1 MRRQLDI
8 LAIEPFHGG
17 ARRAMLEAIAHC
29 SRHRWRVLKLP
40 ARRMERRLLV
50 SATWFAEHLARNN
63 VGPVDLVFASE
74 ALNLA
79 DFFRLRPEMARRPSV
94 VYFHDNQLPEQG
106 GDHTDSP
113 TDLVNLNSAM
123 AATEIWFN
131 SLYNLR
137 TFLSRAS
144 ALVARHPELSVRN
157 PMPSLAAKAHLVPP
171 PIDLSLVQELTSDSP
186 AWQRDPRSLLIDVRD
201 GQGDDEVIAG
211 LLEALARRGE
221 STKTTLIGRLRNAP
235 SSVRY
240 TTLDERDERSHLR
253 ALAGAGMLISNRHQ
267 AAHDDLVVR
276 ALAGG
281 ALPIVSETG
290 IYPEILPKPMHRY
303 CLHDG
308 SVQSMLDRILNA
320 WYLERPTGMELLL
333 DEMLSNFDAVAACK
347 QIDARLDQLAHVPT
361 VRVAKSVAR
370 KPRRRLELA

>member
-17 ARRAMLEAIAHC
+17 GRRAMLEAVAHC
-29 SRHRWRVLKLP
+29 SRHRWHVLKLP
-40 ARRMERRLLV
+40 PRRMERRLLV
-50 SATWFAEHLARNN
+50 SATWFAEHLARNK
-63 VGPVDLVFASE
+63 VGPVDLIFASE

-106 GDHTDSP
+106 AHHVETP

-137 TFLSRAS
+137 TFLGKAS

-186 AWQRDPRSLLIDVRD
+186 AWQRDPRSLLVDARD
-201 GQGDDEVIAG
+201 GQGGDTIIE
-211 LLEALARRGE
+211 LLDALARRGE
-221 STKTTLIGRLRNAP
+221 RTETTVIGRLRNAP
-235 SSVRY
+235 SSLRY
-240 TTLDERDERSHLR
+240 TTLDERDDRAHLR
-253 ALAGAGMLISNRHQ
+253 ALAGAGMLISNRYQ
-267 AAHDDLVVR
+267 AAHDDLAVR

-290 IYPEILPKPMHRY
+290 IYPEIVPEPMHRY

-333 DEMLSNFDAVAACK
+333 DEMLSNFDAKAACK
-347 QIDARLDQLAHVPT
+347 QIDARLDQLAHVPMVRVT
-361 VRVAKSVAR
+361 SRVAK

>member
-17 ARRAMLEAIAHC
+17 GRRAMLEAIAHC

-40 ARRMERRLLV
+40 PRRMERRLLV
-50 SATWFAEHLARNN
+50 SATWFAEHLARND
-63 VGPVDLVFASE
+63 VGPVDLIFASE

-79 DFFRLRPEMARRPSV
+79 DFFRFRPEMARRPSV
-94 VYFHDNQLPEQG
+94 VYFHDTHLPEQG
-106 GDHTDSP
+106 GDRAESP

-144 ALVARHPELSVRN
+144 ALVGRHAELQARS

-171 PIDLSLVQELTSDSP
+171 PIDLSLVEELTSDSP
-186 AWQRDPRSLLIDVRD
+186 AWQRDPRSVLVDARD
-201 GQGDDEVIAG
+201 GQGDALAG
-211 LLEALARRGE
+211 LLEGLARRGE
-221 STKTTLIGRLRNAP
+221 RMKTTVIGRIRNAP
-235 SSVRY
+235 ASLRH
-240 TTLDERDERSHLR
+240 TTLDERDDRSHLR
-253 ALAGAGMLISNRHQ
+253 ALAGAGMLISNRHN
-267 AAHDDLVVR
+267 APHDDLVVR

-281 ALPIVSETG
+281 CLPIVCDNG
-290 IYPEILPKPMHRY
+290 IYPEVLPEPMHHY

-308 SVQSMLDRILNA
+308 SVQSMLDRVLNA

-333 DEMLSNFDAVAACK
+333 EEMLSGFDAVAACR
-347 QIDARLDQLAHVPT
+347 QIDQRLDQLAHVPT
-361 VRVAKSVAR
+361 VRVAK
-370 KPRRRLELA
+370 KPRRRLEMA

>member
-1 MRRQLDI
+1 
-8 LAIEPFHGG
+8 
-17 ARRAMLEAIAHC
+17 MLEAIAHC
-29 SRHRWRVLKLP
+29 SRHRWHVLKLP
-40 ARRMERRLLV
+40 PRRMERRLLV
-50 SATWFAEHLARNN
+50 SATWFAEHLARNKI
-63 VGPVDLVFASE
+63 GPVDLIFSSE

-94 VYFHDNQLPEQG
+94 VYFHDNQLPGQG
-106 GDHTDSP
+106 ADHAESP

-186 AWQRDPRSLLIDVRD
+186 AWQRDPRSLLVDVRD
-201 GQGDDEVIAG
+201 GQGDAVAS
-211 LLEALARRGE
+211 LLEALRKRGE
-221 STKTTLIGRLRNAP
+221 RMDVTLIGRLRNPPP
-235 SSVRY
+235 SLPH
-240 TTLDERDERSHLR
+240 TTLDERDHRAHLR
-253 ALAGAGMLISNRHQ
+253 ALATAGMFVSSRPN

-276 ALAGG
+276 ALAG
-281 ALPIVSETG
+281 ACLPIVSDSG
-290 IYPEILPKPMHRY
+290 IYPEVLPKPMHRY

-333 DEMLSNFDAVAACK
+333 DEMLSNFDSVAACR
-347 QIDARLDQLAHVPT
+347 QIDHRLDNLAHVPPTT
-361 VRVAKSVAR
+361 VRTAK
-370 KPRRRLELA
+370 KPRRRLEPA